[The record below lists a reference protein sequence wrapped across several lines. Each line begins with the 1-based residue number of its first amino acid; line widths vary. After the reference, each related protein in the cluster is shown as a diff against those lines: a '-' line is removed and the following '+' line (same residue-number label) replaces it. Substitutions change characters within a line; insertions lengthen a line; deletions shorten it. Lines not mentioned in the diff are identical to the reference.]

1 MGRAGANNIVPTS
14 TGAAI
19 ATTKVLPEFEGKFD
33 GVALRVPIPVG
44 SISDLTFVTE
54 RPVTVEEIN
63 AIFEE
68 EAATERYNVLSTTT
82 EPLVSSDIVKTRT
95 PTVDLSMTRVVDDLL
110 KVMTWYDNEWGFTN
124 QMIRQILAE
133 L

>member
-54 RPVTVEEIN
+54 RPVTVEEI
-63 AIFEE
+63 IQF
-68 EAATERYNVLSTTT
+68 
-82 EPLVSSDIVKTRT
+82 
-95 PTVDLSMTRVVDDLL
+95 
-110 KVMTWYDNEWGFTN
+110 F
-124 QMIRQILAE
+124 
-133 L
+133 

>member
-1 MGRAGANNIVPTS
+1 MHLQKNFRMGRANNIVPTS

-33 GVALRVPIPVG
+33 GVVRVPIPVG

-63 AIFEE
+63 AI
-68 EAATERYNVLSTTT
+68 
-82 EPLVSSDIVKTRT
+82 
-95 PTVDLSMTRVVDDLL
+95 L
-110 KVMTWYDNEWGFTN
+110 KKKLRRKDTITYYQRLRNP
-124 QMIRQILAE
+124 
-133 L
+133 